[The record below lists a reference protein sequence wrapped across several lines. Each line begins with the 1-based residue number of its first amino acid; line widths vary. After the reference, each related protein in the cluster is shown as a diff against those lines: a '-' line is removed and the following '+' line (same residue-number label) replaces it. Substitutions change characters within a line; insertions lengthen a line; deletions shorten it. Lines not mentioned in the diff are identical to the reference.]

1 MSEIA
6 EALQTLDRI
15 SATDLDEAF
24 SANYPDLKRIA
35 HARISRTGL
44 QGSLQT
50 TALVHDCYL
59 KLTTGGART
68 FESRLQFLSYAS
80 RTVRSIVLDIIRKE
94 RAQRRG
100 GDHAIVTLDTAS
112 GAAVPENLDIE
123 TVNSALDALVKI
135 DPALAKLVEMRFF
148 GGLTESELAEALGV
162 SVRTVQ
168 REWNVARALLMT
180 LIDP

>member
-15 SATDLDEAF
+15 PAADLDEAF

-35 HARISRTGL
+35 HARITRTGQ

-50 TALVHDCYL
+50 TALVHDCYV
-59 KLTTGGART
+59 KLTAGGERT
-68 FESRLQFLSYAS
+68 FESRLQFLAYAS
-80 RTVRSIVLDIIRKE
+80 RTVRSIVLDIVRKE

-100 GDHAIVTLDTAS
+100 GDHAVVTLDTAS
-112 GAAVPENLDIE
+112 GAEVPENLDIE
-123 TVNSALDALVKI
+123 TVNSALDALAKI
-135 DPALAKLVEMRFF
+135 DPALARLVEMRFF
-148 GGLTESELAEALGV
+148 GGLNESELAEALGV

-168 REWNVARALLMT
+168 REWNMARALLMT
-180 LIDP
+180 LIEP